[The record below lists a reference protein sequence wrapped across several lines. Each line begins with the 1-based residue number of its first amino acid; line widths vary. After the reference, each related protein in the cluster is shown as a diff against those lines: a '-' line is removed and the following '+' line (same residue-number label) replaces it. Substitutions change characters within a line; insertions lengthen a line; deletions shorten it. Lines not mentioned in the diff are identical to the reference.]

1 MNIVVFVTAK
11 DLSEAKR
18 ISQKLLEEKLIAC
31 ANIVEGVKSFFWWQ
45 GKIDNAEEVLLILKT
60 QENLFKK
67 IVKTVKSV
75 HSYEVPEVIAL
86 PIVDGNPDYLRW
98 IDESLRQSS

>member
-1 MNIVVFVTAK
+1 MGIVVFITAK

-31 ANIVEGVKSFFWWQ
+31 VNIVEGVKSFFWWQ
-45 GKIDNAEEVLLILKT
+45 GKIDNAQEVLLILKS
-60 QENLFKK
+60 QESLFKK

-86 PIVDGNPDYLRW
+86 PIVEGNPDYLRW
-98 IDESLRQSS
+98 IDESLR